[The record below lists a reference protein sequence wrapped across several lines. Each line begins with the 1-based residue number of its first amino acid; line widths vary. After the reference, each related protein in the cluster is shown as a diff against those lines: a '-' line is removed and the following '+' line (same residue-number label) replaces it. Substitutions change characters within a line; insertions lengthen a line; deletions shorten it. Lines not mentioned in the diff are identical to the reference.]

1 MKNSNLLLLLTF
13 MLAVCSTLSCQKA
26 TNPDPALE
34 ITLKGTAR
42 IKCPLTFHSSLQ
54 ADSYAWNFG
63 DGTRSASAAPVHTYT
78 AAGTYAAKLYI
89 NGDSSK
95 IVSKNISIGA
105 ACTINYSGARITG
118 GAIVFGSNADTSS
131 KLQWDF
137 GDGITSS
144 VFSPTHIFNSPSGY
158 VVKLIVD
165 GQSSD
170 PVFAV
175 ISIFNDPIYTHSM
188 GRLRNW
194 HHVNSSIIRLPPYYT
209 NTYEDISFA
218 INYIDPVTVSLGDTF
233 FYKST
238 GPGDMLTFGW
248 HNFPI
253 LSEYYGYIY
262 YFPTTDSIAIYKHVY
277 IAGGHSIDDSFN
289 TY

>member
-1 MKNSNLLLLLTF
+1 
-13 MLAVCSTLSCQKA
+13 
-26 TNPDPALE
+26 
-34 ITLKGTAR
+34 
-42 IKCPLTFHSSLQ
+42 
-54 ADSYAWNFG
+54 
-63 DGTRSASAAPVHTYT
+63 
-78 AAGTYAAKLYI
+78 
-89 NGDSSK
+89 
-95 IVSKNISIGA
+95 
-105 ACTINYSGARITG
+105 
-118 GAIVFGSNADTSS
+118 
-131 KLQWDF
+131 
-137 GDGITSS
+137 
-144 VFSPTHIFNSPSGY
+144 
-158 VVKLIVD
+158 
-165 GQSSD
+165 
-170 PVFAV
+170 
-175 ISIFNDPIYTHSM
+175 M